1 MSKQKIPINLI
12 DIQKEIFGEIRNN
25 YNCNDLNSLIQEG
38 SKQLDLLIDKIEDND
53 EFKYLERTFDMYL
66 LRDVVGFLKSI
77 EVTEN
82 TETDDFLDRIQK
94 NGFNCKVFDNE
105 RELIE
110 YICIDGRD
118 TEQILDSI
126 FDALENG
133 KKNIYNNV
141 FKINDKFVY
150 VSE

>member
-77 EVTEN
+77 EITEN

>member
-1 MSKQKIPINLI
+1 MGKQKIPINLI
-12 DIQKEIFGEIRNN
+12 DIQKDIFGEIRNN
-25 YNCNDLNSLIQEG
+25 YNCNDLNSLIING
-38 SKQLDLLIDKIEDND
+38 SKQLDLLIDKIENND
-53 EFKYLERTFDMYL
+53 DFKYLERTFDMYL
-66 LRDVVGFLKSI
+66 LRDIVGFLKSI
-77 EVTEN
+77 EVTKN

-94 NGFNCKVFDNE
+94 NGFSCKVFDNE

>member
-1 MSKQKIPINLI
+1 MGKQKIPINLI

-25 YNCNDLNSLIQEG
+25 YNCNDLNSLIING
-38 SKQLDLLIDKIEDND
+38 SKQLDLLIDKIENND
-53 EFKYLERTFDMYL
+53 DFKYLERTFDMYL
-66 LRDVVGFLKSI
+66 LRDIVGFLKSI
-77 EVTEN
+77 EVTKN

-94 NGFNCKVFDNE
+94 NGFSCKVFDNE

-150 VSE
+150 ISE

>member
-1 MSKQKIPINLI
+1 MGKQKIPINLI

-25 YNCNDLNSLIQEG
+25 YNCNDLNSLIING
-38 SKQLDLLIDKIEDND
+38 SKQLDLLIDKIENND
-53 EFKYLERTFDMYL
+53 DFKYLERTFDMYL
-66 LRDVVGFLKSI
+66 LRDIVGFLKSI
-77 EVTEN
+77 EVTKN

-94 NGFNCKVFDNE
+94 NGFSCKVFDNE